1 MTIVTAMKKITL
13 ALFTAIV
20 VTAATA
26 LTMNAFFNNKPSGED
41 QEGHVLTEMWA
52 EYAKAEAADLPLRQ
66 IEILSRI
73 KTEALSRKLAWD
85 FYDAG
90 RKYVSVSV
98 SRNWKLR
105 DSLEAGF
112 REEIR
117 QSSVP
122 TARFAYMMDSHDAR
136 PEEVLAFLRDNAGV
150 MKSSRNHGFY
160 GMSFRYGGDRLAAR
174 EYRRSHYLNDWQFAM
189 WTLLGTCGRCNVR
202 NSEIYAELS
211 EYEKDNYPFGVLL
224 EYCAIPSGY
233 GCDREKSREELKA
246 FAGKYDGK
254 AVSAWAKADL
264 LDMEFSDLNDNDAD
278 AEAYRELYG
287 KCRELLK
294 EIKAYSGDEAEL
306 VSELSSPANLAD
318 RLSYRNIGID
328 VKDGRAVIV
337 LQNLDKVKVSILR
350 SGKALSDTTLVNE
363 RRSFYVGDT
372 LEYTLPSLDDGTYE
386 IRASSGNVKAVRDF
400 QIYRVSL
407 ALRREESGLCAYA
420 ADWKTGEPVGK
431 ADVRLYKNGNL
442 IAEAKDFIFNGF
454 TTLPE
459 EMAAKITGRSSY
471 EMECSYTDNDGL
483 KKSSRRISW
492 SNWRFD
498 RPESFR
504 EKLDGEIFTDR
515 RAYNPGD

>member
-105 DSLEAGF
+105 DSLETRF
-112 REEIR
+112 RDEILE
-117 QSSVP
+117 SSVP

-202 NSEIYAELS
+202 DSEIYAELS
-211 EYEKDNYPFGVLL
+211 EYEKDN
-224 EYCAIPSGY
+224 
-233 GCDREKSREELKA
+233 
-246 FAGKYDGK
+246 
-254 AVSAWAKADL
+254 
-264 LDMEFSDLNDNDAD
+264 
-278 AEAYRELYG
+278 
-287 KCRELLK
+287 
-294 EIKAYSGDEAEL
+294 
-306 VSELSSPANLAD
+306 
-318 RLSYRNIGID
+318 
-328 VKDGRAVIV
+328 
-337 LQNLDKVKVSILR
+337 
-350 SGKALSDTTLVNE
+350 
-363 RRSFYVGDT
+363 
-372 LEYTLPSLDDGTYE
+372 
-386 IRASSGNVKAVRDF
+386 
-400 QIYRVSL
+400 
-407 ALRREESGLCAYA
+407 
-420 ADWKTGEPVGK
+420 
-431 ADVRLYKNGNL
+431 
-442 IAEAKDFIFNGF
+442 
-454 TTLPE
+454 
-459 EMAAKITGRSSY
+459 
-471 EMECSYTDNDGL
+471 
-483 KKSSRRISW
+483 
-492 SNWRFD
+492 
-498 RPESFR
+498 
-504 EKLDGEIFTDR
+504 
-515 RAYNPGD
+515 